1 MSAPAVRL
9 HRAPPASLQAVDV
22 VLVRPSHPGNIGACA
37 RAMRVMGLRNLVLVA
52 PRLADAHRHDEARAR
67 ASGATDVLAAVRLH
81 DTLADA
87 LADVTLAVAVSAD
100 VREFGPPPLSPE
112 EACDQAAAHL
122 RDAGGAGR
130 VAFVFGAERT
140 GLAIDD
146 VQLCQRLCSIAGDPD
161 YNSLNLA
168 QAVQVI
174 SYVLRRTFDALSAA
188 YGDVAGATGG
198 APVTDAASVPAAG
211 QPPDLPAARAA
222 DAAAVPGAV
231 GRPAPLAEVE
241 GFHQHL
247 EQALIAV
254 GYLDP
259 ATPRKL
265 MPRMRRLFAR
275 AQLEREEVN
284 LLRGICRAM
293 EEAARRNGR

>member
-9 HRAPPASLQAVDV
+9 HRAPPVLLQAVDV
-22 VLVRPSHPGNIGACA
+22 VLVQPSHPGNIGACA

-52 PRLADAHRHDEARAR
+52 PRLPDAHRHPEARAR
-67 ASGATDVLAAVRLH
+67 ASGAVDVLAAARLH
-81 DTLADA
+81 DTLAEA
-87 LADVTLAVAVSAD
+87 LAEVTLAVAVSAD
-100 VREFGPPPLSPE
+100 VREFGPPPSSPE
-112 EACDQAAAHL
+112 DACRQAAGHL
-122 RDAGGAGR
+122 RDAGADAR

-146 VQLCQRLCSIAGDPD
+146 VLLCQRLCSIAGDPD

-174 SYVLRRTFDALSAA
+174 GYVLRQAVEALPVGAAAQTAGGPLART
-188 YGDVAGATGG
+188 T
-198 APVTDAASVPAAG
+198 
-211 QPPDLPAARAA
+211 
-222 DAAAVPGAV
+222 DAAAVPGAA

-241 GFHQHL
+241 GFYRHL
-247 EQALIAV
+247 EQALVAV

-259 ATPRKL
+259 AAPKKL

-275 AQLEREEVN
+275 AQLEHEEVN

-293 EEAARRNGR
+293 EAAARGGRQ

>member
-52 PRLADAHRHDEARAR
+52 PRLADVHRHDEARAR

-81 DTLADA
+81 DTLAEA

-100 VREFGPPPLSPE
+100 VREFGPPPLDPE
-112 EACDQAAAHL
+112 EACGQAAAHL
-122 RDAGGAGR
+122 REAGDAGR

-140 GLAIDD
+140 GLSIDD
-146 VQLCQRLCSIAGDPD
+146 VLLCQRLCSIAGDPD

-174 SYVLRRTFDALSAA
+174 SYVLRRTVDAQQPSQT
-188 YGDVAGATGG
+188 AGGQATRRG
-198 APVTDAASVPAAG
+198 DAASVPGAA
-211 QPPDLPAARAA
+211 
-222 DAAAVPGAV
+222 
-231 GRPAPLAEVE
+231 GRPAPLADVE
-241 GFHQHL
+241 GFYQHL
-247 EQALIAV
+247 ERALIAV

-259 ATPRKL
+259 AAPKKL

-275 AQLEREEVN
+275 AQLERDEVN

-293 EEAARRNGR
+293 EAGARRNGRDGTS

>member
-1 MSAPAVRL
+1 MAAMSAPAVRL

-22 VLVRPSHPGNIGACA
+22 VLVQPSHPGNIGACA

-52 PRLADAHRHDEARAR
+52 PRLVDAHRHDEARAP
-67 ASGATDVLAAVRLH
+67 ASGATDVLAAARRH
-81 DTLADA
+81 DTLAGA
-87 LADVTLAVAVSAD
+87 LAGVTLAVAVSAD

-112 EACDQAAAHL
+112 EVCQQAAAHL
-122 RDAGGAGR
+122 READGAGR

-146 VQLCQRLCSIAGDPD
+146 VLRCQRLCSIAGDPD

-174 SYVLRRTFDALSAA
+174 SYVLRRTFDA
-188 YGDVAGATGG
+188 
-198 APVTDAASVPAAG
+198 ASIPAATQAAGG
-211 QPPDLPAARAA
+211 QAARTT
-222 DAAAVPGAV
+222 DAAAVPGAA

-241 GFHQHL
+241 GFYRHL

-259 ATPRKL
+259 AAPKKL

-275 AQLEREEVN
+275 AQLERDEVN

-293 EEAARRNGR
+293 EVAARRNGR